1 MSVARPEW
9 SERRILGAIVFRD
22 ALGNRVRVPVAASG
36 VGAAIRQKEPGML
49 IIAGAMGLA
58 AHATS
63 FAAPPGAPAVGSV
76 DLTLDLV
83 PADPSLAPRAAVV
96 PLPRDPDP
104 AAAGNANSLFRPQEI
119 VLWPSPVAVP
129 TGLAAA
135 LRVTLR
141 RADDG
146 RRIEGAVV
154 RVQPEGRP
162 PALALTDAAGE
173 ALLLVPGV
181 PLATPGGGA
190 VVLPDIGAT
199 VMARVDPAA
208 ARFHAEADLAV
219 ARADAARR
227 RTGLPDPDTLL
238 TRPGL
243 AATPER
249 AVRLAAGR
257 SRHLDLDWTPP

>member
-9 SERRILGAIVFRD
+9 VERRILAAIVFLD
-22 ALGNRVRVPVAASG
+22 ALGQRVRVPVAASAP
-36 VGAAIRQKEPGML
+36 GATIRQKEPGML
-49 IIAGAMGLA
+49 VVAGAPGLA
-58 AHATS
+58 DHVRS
-63 FAAPPGAPAVGSV
+63 FAAPPGVPAVGSV
-76 DLTLDLV
+76 ELPLDLV
-83 PADPSLAPRAAVV
+83 PADPALAPRAAVV
-96 PLPRDPDP
+96 LLPRDPDP
-104 AAAGNANSLFRPQEI
+104 AATANANSLFRPQEI
-119 VLWPSPVAVP
+119 VLWPSPLAVP

-135 LRVTLR
+135 LRITLR

-162 PALALTDAAGE
+162 AALALTDAAGE

-181 PLATPGGGA
+181 PLATPGDGA

-199 VMARVDPAA
+199 VMARLDPAA
-208 ARFHAEADLAV
+208 ARFHADAALAA

-227 RTGLPDPDTLL
+227 RAALPDPDTLL

-243 AATPER
+243 TATAER

-257 SRHLDLDWTPP
+257 TRHLDLDWTPP

>member
-9 SERRILGAIVFRD
+9 SERRILAAIIFLD
-22 ALGNRVRVPVAASG
+22 ALGRRVRVPVAASAPG
-36 VGAAIRQKEPGML
+36 VAIRQKEPGML
-49 IIAGAMGLA
+49 IVADAPGLA
-58 AHATS
+58 DHVTS
-63 FAAPPGAPAVGSV
+63 FAAPPAVPAVGSV
-76 DLTLDLV
+76 ELSLDLI
-83 PADPSLAPRAAVV
+83 PADPTLAPRAAVV

-104 AAAGNANSLFRPQEI
+104 AAAANANSLFRPQEI
-119 VLWPSPVAVP
+119 VLWPSPLAGP

-141 RADDG
+141 RAGDG

-181 PLATPGGGA
+181 PLATPGDGA

-199 VMARVDPAA
+199 VMARVDPAM
-208 ARFHAEADLAV
+208 ARFHAEAELAA
-219 ARADAARR
+219 ARAAAARR

-238 TRPGL
+238 TRAGL
-243 AATPER
+243 TATAER

-257 SRHLDLDWTPP
+257 TRHLDLDWTPP

>member
-1 MSVARPEW
+1 MSVARPAW
-9 SERRILGAIVFRD
+9 SERRILAAIVLLD
-22 ALGNRVRVPVAASG
+22 ALGNRVRVPVAASAQG
-36 VGAAIRQKEPGML
+36 GTIRQKEAGML
-49 IIAGAMGLA
+49 LVAGAPGLA
-58 AHATS
+58 DHAAR
-63 FAAPPGAPAVGSV
+63 FAAPLGVPALGSV
-76 DLTLDLV
+76 ELAVDLV
-83 PADPSLAPRAAVV
+83 PSDPALARRAAVV

-119 VLWPSPVAVP
+119 VLWPSPLAAP

-141 RADDG
+141 RADDR

-154 RVQPEGRP
+154 RVQPDGRP

-173 ALLLVPGV
+173 ALLLVAGV

-199 VMARVDPAA
+199 VMARVDPAV
-208 ARFHAEADLAV
+208 ARFHAEADLAA

-227 RTGLPDPDTLL
+227 HAGLPDPDALL
-238 TRPGL
+238 TRAG
-243 AATPER
+243 ATATADHP
-249 AVRLAAGR
+249 VRLAAGR
-257 SRHLDLDWTPP
+257 TRHIDLDWTPP